1 MMVPLLLVVGPLILS
16 YLAYKYLI
24 YPVFLSP
31 LSKIPNAHF
40 TSSFSPLWMLFK
52 RHNEQENR
60 AIHAAHVKH
69 GNIVRLGPSEV
80 SIACV
85 DEGIRTVY
93 SGGFEKWRWYP
104 DQFANYG

>member
-1 MMVPLLLVVGPLILS
+1 MFPLSLVVGPLALS
-16 YLAYKYLI
+16 YLVYKYLI

-31 LSKIPNAHF
+31 LSKIHNAHLS
-40 TSSFSPLWMLFK
+40 SSFSPLWILSK
-52 RHNEQENR
+52 RRNEQENR

-69 GNIVRLGPSEV
+69 GDIVRLGPNEV